1 MFETLNSCLLVV
13 LLLGLLS
20 LLFAFALFL
29 WIKKQKK
36 APASM
41 NRIATMIYE
50 GASVYLIRLYAGIA
64 GMILLFALL
73 LLFINWRISL
83 ACILGAFCSALAGSV
98 GMRVAMRTNAKTAWI
113 AAKSG
118 LAPAFCLAFRGGAVM
133 GISVVGMA
141 VIGMGLLFIIFKDP
155 EVILGFSFGA
165 SSLALLAKAGGG
177 IYTKSADIAA
187 DLVGKVEKGIP
198 EDDPRNPAVIADLV
212 GDNVGDVAGTGADIF
227 DSYVASVVAVMIL
240 GGILYQS
247 FNYLVYPLLLA
258 TAGILASIVGIIFI
272 KSRVKGR
279 GEAIS
284 EKMNQGVIVA
294 CVFFTLLLVFV
305 TKQLNINIGAF
316 YATLAGLVA
325 AVVIGFTSDHFTSVD
340 RRTVRLTAE
349 AAKSGPALNILNG
362 FSYGLVSVVPPITG
376 IALAM
381 MAAYYSAEHFGLS
394 GLYGISISA
403 VGMLSISGVVMTS
416 DTYGPIVD
424 TGRGIM
430 KMSGIDGEALQ
441 VMDRLDAAG
450 NTAKAVTKGFTIGAA
465 GLTVLALFSAYAQSC
480 NLEVIDLLTPHVLAG
495 AFLGAMMPA
504 VFSALLILSVSSNAL
519 LMVKEVRDQFKDLRI
534 LEGKKRPNYRR
545 CVRIATEGA
554 LRDLLVPGA
563 MAIFAPIMVGFLMGR
578 AALGG
583 FLAGSFLIGIILALF
598 MANAGGLLDNAKK
611 YIEDR
616 RFSGPGTG
624 THKAAVAGDTFG
636 DPLKDTA
643 GPSIN
648 TLLAVMSLI
657 AILICRFL
665 SF

>member
-1 MFETLNSCLLVV
+1 MFETLNSCLLVS
-13 LLLGLLS
+13 LLLGFLS
-20 LLFAFALFL
+20 LLFAFGLYL
-29 WIKKQKK
+29 WIKKQKQ
-36 APASM
+36 APPRM
-41 NRIATMIYE
+41 LQIAQMIYE

-73 LLFINWRISL
+73 LLFINWRVSL
-83 ACILGAFCSALAGSV
+83 ACILGAFCSALAGYM

-113 AAKSG
+113 AYKKG
-118 LAPAFCLAFRGGAVM
+118 LSPAFLLSFRGGAIM

-141 VIGMGLLFIIFKDP
+141 VVGMSLLFIIFKDP
-155 EVILGFSFGA
+155 KVILGFSFGA

-240 GGILYQS
+240 GGILYQD
-247 FNYLVYPLLLA
+247 FKYVIYPLLLA
-258 TAGILASIVGIIFI
+258 TTGILSSIMGIIFI
-272 KSRVKGR
+272 KRGVSRGAKK
-279 GEAIS
+279 IS
-284 EKMNQGVIVA
+284 KVMNQGIIVA
-294 CVFFTLLLVFV
+294 CAFFAVFV
-305 TKQLNINIGAF
+305 IFLTKWLGVNIGAL

-325 AVVIGFTSDHFTSVD
+325 GVIIGLTSDHFTSVD

-362 FSYGLVSVVPPITG
+362 FSYGLVSTVPPITG

-381 MAAYYSAEHFGLS
+381 MAAYYFAEHFGLS
-394 GLYGISISA
+394 GLYGISVSA

-450 NTAKAVTKGFTIGAA
+450 NTAKAVTKGFAIGAA

-480 NLEVIDLLTPHVLAG
+480 QLLVIDLLTPQVLAG

-519 LMVKEVRDQFKDLRI
+519 VMVKEVREQFKDLSI
-534 LEGKKRPNYRR
+534 LAGKKKPNYRR
-545 CVRIATEGA
+545 CVAIATEGA

-563 MAIFAPIMVGFLMGR
+563 MAIFAPILVGFALGR

-583 FLAGSFLIGIILALF
+583 FLAGSFLMGIILALF

-611 YIEDR
+611 YIEDGK
-616 RFSGPGTG
+616 FSHPGSG